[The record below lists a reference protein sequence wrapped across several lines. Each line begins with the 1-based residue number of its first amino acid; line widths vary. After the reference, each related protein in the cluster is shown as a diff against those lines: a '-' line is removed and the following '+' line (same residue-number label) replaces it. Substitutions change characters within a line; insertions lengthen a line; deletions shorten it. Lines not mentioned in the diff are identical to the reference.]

1 MIIWLFYIKKLLALK
16 NLMSAKT
23 RKVIIVGDSNV
34 GKTSVMFTYVEGNF
48 RQHFST
54 IGAGQR
60 VKDVVID
67 ERKQLSV
74 KLDMWDTAGQEKYRS
89 QLKMY
94 CNNAACVI
102 LMFDLSDRLT
112 FENLDIWYQ
121 TVHDSVEQDTRFFI
135 VGNKKDLETSPGS
148 FQQDGD
154 MYAAKIGAV
163 GYFETSAKLGSGLE
177 ELFTSVAQESIKVS
191 RGGDRGVNLNS
202 NANKSGGS
210 GCC

>member
-1 MIIWLFYIKKLLALK
+1 M
-16 NLMSAKT
+16 NPKT

-34 GKTSVMFTYVEGNF
+34 GKTSVMFTYVEGSF

-60 VKDVVID
+60 VKDVLID
-67 ERKQLSV
+67 EKKQLKV

-94 CNNAACVI
+94 CNNSAAVI
-102 LMFDLSDRLT
+102 LMFDLTDRIT

-121 TVHDSVEQDTRFFI
+121 TVHDSVEQDTRYFI
-135 VGNKKDLETSPGS
+135 VGNKKDLETTPGS
-148 FQQDGD
+148 FQHDGD

-163 GYFETSAKLGSGLE
+163 GYFETSAKTGSGLE
-177 ELFTSVAQESIKVS
+177 ELFTSVAEESIKVS
-191 RGGDRGVNLNS
+191 RGGDRGVDLGS